1 LEAETCN
8 TTDIVLT
15 SQLHVDSFQNTFGPC
30 DTVEGALQI
39 GGVGA
44 EDNDITS
51 LEPLAGLIAIGEIL
65 RIGYLSLSDLHG
77 LHSLNS
83 VGGIY
88 LFDNANVE
96 NIDVFANIE
105 MVAGPVAIWRSPVL
119 QNIDGL
125 SNITFIGEDLTLSD
139 LPLVTTLLP
148 LQDLTS
154 VASNIEFGG
163 IFLGNIGIS
172 DLAGLENIT
181 VLDGQLQLYFNSA
194 LLSLEGFPQ
203 AISSLQSLDF
213 YKNYAL
219 RDISALSGI
228 TAIDGDYP
236 EGRFFLAYSDLRRLH
251 GLENLQRVNLGF
263 SLIYNL
269 RLRDCSALRR
279 LFDEVDDGSPGPNVA
294 PIPDVSGTVHF
305 VANAGTCNSWQGMFD
320 YIFWDDFE

>member
-1 LEAETCN
+1 
-8 TTDIVLT
+8 
-15 SQLHVDSFQNTFGPC
+15 
-30 DTVEGALQI
+30 
-39 GGVGA
+39 
-44 EDNDITS
+44 
-51 LEPLAGLIAIGEIL
+51 
-65 RIGYLSLSDLHG
+65 
-77 LHSLNS
+77 
-83 VGGIY
+83 
-88 LFDNANVE
+88 
-96 NIDVFANIE
+96 
-105 MVAGPVAIWRSPVL
+105 
-119 QNIDGL
+119 
-125 SNITFIGEDLTLSD
+125 
-139 LPLVTTLLP
+139 LVTTLLP